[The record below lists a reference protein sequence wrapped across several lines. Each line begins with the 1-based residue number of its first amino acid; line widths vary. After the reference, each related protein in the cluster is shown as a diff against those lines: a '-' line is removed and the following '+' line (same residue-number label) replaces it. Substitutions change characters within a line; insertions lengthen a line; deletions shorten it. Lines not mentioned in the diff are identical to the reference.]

1 MKVHN
6 FDHDEYD
13 AVSNDNELIE
23 QLSIVVLLHEGHPVF
38 SALGNC
44 IFIMD
49 RRRNLVMLH
58 SNTSITNCIWTN

>member
-1 MKVHN
+1 MFVKVHN

-44 IFIMD
+44 IFIMY
-49 RRRNLVMLH
+49 RR
-58 SNTSITNCIWTN
+58 